1 MRYRPGRFTLT
12 ALCGLAICSDAADGQ
27 AAASECARGGVLEGR
42 IVNANTGVPL
52 DSVAVS
58 VQWVQVTKRR
68 SDIDLLPVS
77 TRATMDGA
85 HYRVCGLPLN
95 APVRVRV
102 ISQDYATIDGEIVL
116 PSASGLR
123 RDFRLVPAA
132 LKQGTGIVSGRV
144 VRTDGVP
151 LSSGSVA
158 IRGLDRDARI
168 VDGRF
173 TIDGLPAGSWAIEAR
188 SLGYTPG
195 GVIIDVSADTVA
207 SATIAL
213 IERVH
218 LLAGVTVTGMSSED
232 VRTLNYV
239 LARKRVGFGTFV
251 LPGDRRLMQA
261 LDLADVVQTAPG
273 FRRGKDTIEARTVG
287 SGRCVPTVYVDGMRN
302 PAYLQIDEVL
312 AVAAFPD
319 MTGVPVEYRDQR
331 NCAVILVWMKK

>member
-1 MRYRPGRFTLT
+1 MRLPGRFILA
-12 ALCGLAICSDAADGQ
+12 ALCGLAISSHAAGGQ
-27 AAASECARGGVLEGR
+27 EAPLDCARGGLLEGR
-42 IVNANTGVPL
+42 VVNANSGVPL
-52 DSVAVS
+52 DSASVS
-58 VQWVQVTKRR
+58 VQWVQVKKRK

-95 APVRVRV
+95 AAVRIRV
-102 ISQDYATIDGEIVL
+102 NSPGYAAVDGEIVL
-116 PSASGLR
+116 AAMSGAR

-132 LKQGTGIVSGRV
+132 LKQGTGIVSGHV
-144 VRTDGVP
+144 VRTDGASVN
-151 LSSGSVA
+151 SGSVV
-158 IRGLDRDARI
+158 IRALGRDARI

-173 TIDGLPAGSWAIEAR
+173 SIDGIPTGSWAIEAR

-195 GVIIDVSADTVA
+195 GVIIDVGADTVA
-207 SATIAL
+207 SATIVL
-213 IERVH
+213 VERVH
-218 LLAGVTVTGMSSED
+218 VLAGVTVTGMSSED

-251 LPGDRRLMQA
+251 LPGDRRLVQA
-261 LDLADVVQTAPG
+261 LDLADVVKMAPG
-273 FRRGKDTIEARTVG
+273 FRRGKDTIEARAVG
-287 SGRCVPTVYVDGMRN
+287 PGRCVPTVYVDGMRN